1 VIVVTNRI
9 PLAHG
14 QESDFEDR
22 FRQRAPAVVRAPGFI
37 RNEVHRPRPMKFDAA
52 CGQYVPDQSQQ
63 AYYEV
68 KTWWRSFQDY
78 EDWTRSAA
86 FARVQDSDVPKKMQA
101 AMKSI
106 DVHEVFIESP
116 ASGNLF

>member
-9 PLAHG
+9 PVARG
-14 QESDFEDR
+14 QESAFEDR
-22 FRQRAPAVVRAPGFI
+22 FRQHAPAVVRAPGFI

-86 FARVQDSDVPKKMQA
+86 FARAEGSDLPKKVA
-101 AMKSI
+101 AMSSSI
-106 DVHEVFIESP
+106 DVHEVFIEAP
-116 ASGNLF
+116 ASGNLY